1 MARPTKEGVDYFSHD
16 VDACNKKTMMI
27 LESRFGN
34 DGYAFWFKLLEILG
48 ASATLSY
55 RTDSDDDWLVLVTK
69 TRVTEAVAFEILDL
83 LARLGAIDPDLWEH
97 RIIWVQ
103 KLVDRIAPVYEK
115 RKALIP
121 QKPELPERKPNK
133 RNENAGYGGDSGA
146 ISTQSK
152 VKESKV
158 KESKDICAPDGA
170 PDANPPTKKEI
181 EALFERL
188 WSLYP
193 RKRGKGQVKDAAKRR
208 LAEVGEDHM
217 TRCIDRFKAD
227 MKAQGRAMDTYPYG
241 STFFN
246 SGFVDYLDHEYTPH
260 EVRAGPRKKLDGLQY
275 DQRPPEDSG
284 LDRDFDDLEIKQKGG
299 KED

>member
-16 VDACNKKTMMI
+16 VDACGKKTMTI

-48 ASATLSY
+48 ASATLSFCV
-55 RTDSDDDWLVLVTK
+55 DNDDDWLVLVTK
-69 TRVTEAVAFEILDL
+69 TRVSEAVASEILDL
-83 LARLGAIDPDLWEH
+83 LARLGAINSELWQH

-103 KLVDRIAPVYEK
+103 KLVDRVAPVYEK

-121 QKPELPERKPNK
+121 RKPELPECKPN
-133 RNENAGYGGDSGA
+133 NHDENGGYGEVSGA
-146 ISTQSK
+146 ISTQRK
-152 VKESKV
+152 VKESKG

-170 PDANPPTKKEI
+170 LDAKPPTKKEI
-181 EALFERL
+181 DTLFEKL

-208 LAEVGEDHM
+208 LAEIGEEHM
-217 TRCIDRFKAD
+217 ARCIDRFKAD
-227 MKAQGRAMDTYPYG
+227 METQSRAMDTYPYG

-275 DQRPPEDSG
+275 DQRPQGENG
-284 LDRDFDDLEIKQKGG
+284 LDKDFDDLELKP
-299 KED
+299 